1 VVSGASFLS
10 VEALWP
16 ESNFAMTGDS
26 SPLAPPEAEDKRFE
40 ATPARKQSLTFS
52 ALWLMAAKAL
62 GFALGMAVPFLM
74 ARWLDRFAIG
84 QYKQVFQF
92 IATAG
97 AVLPFG
103 FGMTAFY
110 FFPRESQRRPA
121 VCLNILIVCG
131 GVGALAGILLLLY
144 PPLLPQIF
152 GEPTLAHYVPEV
164 AVLVP
169 LWIIAG
175 LLETF
180 PVVHQEF
187 RLATVFIVGSQLSRA
202 TLMFS
207 SLAIFGTVKAM
218 ILAAVIHSLLQTFT
232 LFWYLEIRQPRFW
245 RAFDWELLVSQIRYA
260 APLGLAG
267 VLYAFQSDL
276 HDYVVSRRFGTA
288 IFAVYSIGCADLPLI
303 GILLESAASVM
314 IGRVSELQLANN
326 TKEIIA
332 VTARVARKLS
342 AVFFPV
348 YAFLMVTG
356 RELIT
361 VMYTAKFLDSWPIFA
376 VNCTILLLIPI
387 LLDPIC
393 RAYPAMMPLFIR
405 VRVILFIAMIVALWF
420 FVGRFGPVAA
430 IAIVV
435 CRLAVENVFGAI
447 YYGRAL
453 GMTRR
458 DLSHF
463 GPMLRIA
470 MCSAVAG
477 GVALALRQMIVASR
491 PIMILI
497 ECGVIFSATYIAALF
512 ILKVPTPEEK
522 QSASR
527 AILKWAP
534 MLRAR

>member
-1 VVSGASFLS
+1 
-10 VEALWP
+10 
-16 ESNFAMTGDS
+16 M
-26 SPLAPPEAEDKRFE
+26 
-40 ATPARKQSLTFS
+40 
-52 ALWLMAAKAL
+52 
-62 GFALGMAVPFLM
+62 
-74 ARWLDRFAIG
+74 
-84 QYKQVFQF
+84 
-92 IATAG
+92 
-97 AVLPFG
+97 
-103 FGMTAFY
+103 
-110 FFPRESQRRPA
+110 
-121 VCLNILIVCG
+121 
-131 GVGALAGILLLLY
+131 
-144 PPLLPQIF
+144 
-152 GEPTLAHYVPEV
+152 

-180 PVVHQEF
+180 PVVNQEF
-187 RLATVFIVGSQLSRA
+187 RLATVFIVGSQLTRA
-202 TLMFS
+202 ALMLS
-207 SLAIFGTVKAM
+207 SLAIFSTVRAM
-218 ILAAVIHSLLQTFT
+218 ILAAIIHSLLQTCA
-232 LFWYLEIRQPRFW
+232 LFWYLEIRLPRFW

-260 APLGLAG
+260 APLGVAG
-267 VLYAFQSDL
+267 ALYAFQSDL

-326 TKEIIA
+326 TEEIIA

-361 VMYTAKFLDSWPIFA
+361 VMYTAKFLDAWPIFA

-393 RAYPAMMPLFIR
+393 RAYPAMMPLFVR

-435 CRLAVENVFGAI
+435 CRLAVENVFGTI

-458 DLSHF
+458 GS
-463 GPMLRIA
+463 GPLRPNY
-470 MCSAVAG
+470 SDRGVLRG
-477 GVALALRQMIVASR
+477 GRRRGVCCKRRQSLDHGR
-491 PIMILI
+491 SP
-497 ECGVIFSATYIAALF
+497 S
-512 ILKVPTPEEK
+512 
-522 QSASR
+522 
-527 AILKWAP
+527 
-534 MLRAR
+534 